1 MASVHSKKILGE
13 FLDRSDRI
21 SAVRSIRD
29 VAIIPEVK
37 LTHLSWKSAFKLLF
51 CLNSVTLFRP
61 RRVIK
66 NQIWSTETNQQHLIP
81 TDCTVLEFSL
91 SCFVLAFMAALQQ
104 ILLSNHFCLTNNISW
119 MKYSATIFATSDSSA
134 SFSPWNDI
142 HNHPL
147 LAWVSYFL
155 GLYCFWSSQRKTEEL
170 FLEYFAVFPA
180 LCLLHA
186 YTHYFVK

>member
-91 SCFVLAFMAALQQ
+91 SRFFLAFMAALQQ
-104 ILLSNHFCLTNNISW
+104 ILLSNHFCPLQIISAEVFCHNIRHFWLISI
-119 MKYSATIFATSDSSA
+119 IFTLKWYTLPSS
-134 SFSPWNDI
+134 F
-142 HNHPL
+142 
-147 LAWVSYFL
+147 
-155 GLYCFWSSQRKTEEL
+155 GLS
-170 FLEYFAVFPA
+170 
-180 LCLLHA
+180 
-186 YTHYFVK
+186 